1 MNRLNSFLRDADP
14 LRHDPPRREVD
25 RERVR
30 QTILRAS
37 AKNRITTPARAR
49 LRLLTA
55 SVAIA
60 IVVAVA
66 LGYQQWNNGSAR
78 LLAAVRFEV
87 RLAEDTP
94 TPGLVVSQ
102 VGNSARLVYLHPEI
116 VVSNDDIAQSWVY
129 QDDAGGFGVAMKFLP
144 SGAERMQQATKAHVG
159 RPLAILIDGKVVSV
173 PVLRAPISD
182 SATINGRFTQAE
194 ATRIADGIDR
204 P

>member
-1 MNRLNSFLRDADP
+1 MNRLSSFLQDADP
-14 LRHDPPRREVD
+14 LRHDPPRRDAD

-30 QTILRAS
+30 QMILRVS
-37 AKNRITTPARAR
+37 AIERITTPARTR

-55 SVAIA
+55 SAAIA
-60 IVVAVA
+60 IVAAVA
-66 LGYQQWNNGSAR
+66 LGYQLWTDGSAR

-159 RPLAILIDGKVVSV
+159 RPLAVLIDGKVVSV
-173 PVLRAPISD
+173 PILRAPISD

>member
-1 MNRLNSFLRDADP
+1 MTRLSTLLKAADP
-14 LRHDPPRREVD
+14 LRHDPPRRDVD
-25 RERVR
+25 REHLR
-30 QTILRAS
+30 QTILRAP
-37 AKNRITTPARAR
+37 AVDGMVIPARTR
-49 LRLLTA
+49 PRLLA
-55 SVAIA
+55 VSAAIA
-60 IVVAVA
+60 IVAAVV
-66 LGYQQWNNGSAR
+66 LGYQLWTDGSAR

-94 TPGLVVSQ
+94 IAGLVVAQ
-102 VGNSARLVYLHPEI
+102 VADSGRLVYLHPEI
-116 VVSNDDIAQSWVY
+116 VVSNDDISQSWVY

-194 ATRIADGIDR
+194 AKRIADGIDR

>member
-1 MNRLNSFLRDADP
+1 MNRLSKLLKDADP
-14 LRHDPPRREVD
+14 LRHDPPRRDAD

-30 QTILRAS
+30 QTIFRAP
-37 AKNRITTPARAR
+37 AIEGMTTPARAR
-49 LRLLTA
+49 LRLLAA

-60 IVVAVA
+60 IVAAVVI
-66 LGYQQWNNGSAR
+66 GYQQWTDGSAR
-78 LLAAVRFEV
+78 LFAAVRFEV

-94 TPGLVVSQ
+94 TPGLVVAQ
-102 VGNSARLVYLHPEI
+102 VADSTRLVYLHPEI

-129 QDDAGGFGVAMKFLP
+129 QDDVGGFGVAMKFLP

-173 PVLRAPISD
+173 PVLRATISD

-194 ATRIADGIDR
+194 AKRIADGIDR